1 MDQSLYRFGDKIT
14 SAVYSFGAELNHD
27 EFNTLKE
34 RLLDI
39 DRAIRMINGN
49 DGRHE
54 LASSQVIA
62 VIVYQYLKELK
73 KL

>member
-27 EFNTLKE
+27 EFSALEE

-39 DRAIRMINGN
+39 AKAVRMINGN
-49 DGRHE
+49 DGMHD
-54 LASSQVIA
+54 LNSTQVIA
-62 VIVYQYLKELK
+62 LIVYQYLKELNK
-73 KL
+73 I